1 MKRYLDLVSISA
13 RVHRRQSRLTRLCI
27 VLAVFLI
34 AGIFG
39 MADMEI
45 RGMTQRTVLE
55 QGAWHAMF
63 PCLTDRQQS
72 LIAQRAE
79 VETSSRYAVTNYD
92 LNLDYTVNDVK
103 TGICGFDESMLT
115 LFPALEIED
124 GMFPQTATEALA
136 TKDMKIQLG
145 LSVGDIITLETPE
158 GPLAVTLSGFTGNNP
173 LLSQSGAYALFFNI
187 NGYETYFL
195 PDTKSEDLV
204 LYVAFSSHCR
214 IPDAIDNICAV
225 YDLDESQVGQNKELL
240 TLTLQ
245 TDDSAMVR
253 LYLIAAVLAV
263 LVAAAGILMIAGSLN
278 SNVAQ
283 RTEFFG
289 MLRCLGA
296 TPKQVKRL
304 VRREALQLC
313 VGAIPVG
320 LAMSVVTIWGLCA
333 VLRWASD
340 FYFGDMPV
348 FAVSWISLVCGTVI
362 GLATVLLAAR
372 APARRAA
379 RVSPLTAVS
388 GNAAPGKACYK
399 AVRAGRMPAELV
411 LGIHHAMGSRKNF
424 LLMTG
429 SFAFSII
436 LFLSFSPTLD
446 FMQCAI
452 KPLQPY
458 TPDASVLSKDNS
470 CTVPKELEQQ
480 IGELPFVERA
490 FGRSFA
496 YDLPVQIGGADA
508 DAMLVSFEDNQFGW
522 AEEMVREGDVQAARD
537 GKGVLLLYKDGSGYA
552 PGDLV
557 TFATPQG
564 EQTVPVAATLKY
576 TPFAT
581 SSDTVICS
589 ESLFTALTGQ
599 SGYTIIDVQLRHGK
613 TDEQAEQ
620 IRQLAGSD
628 YAFSN
633 RMLSNSEVRGTYYA
647 FALFFYGFL
656 ALIALIT
663 VFNIVNSIS
672 MSVSARMK
680 QYGAMRAIGM
690 SGRQLLRMVAAE
702 TLTYVVCGI
711 VVGCAVGLPL
721 NRFAFENMVTPNWG
735 NAWYIPFGALG
746 LILLIMLLAALLAIW
761 SPAKRIRAMS
771 IVDTISAQ

>member
-1 MKRYLDLVSISA
+1 MKHYLDLVPISA
-13 RVHRRQSRLTRLCI
+13 RVHRRQTLLTRLCI

-45 RGMTQRTVLE
+45 RGMTQRTMLE
-55 QGAWHAMF
+55 QGAWHAAF
-63 PCLTDRQQS
+63 PGLTEREQS
-72 LIAQRAE
+72 LIALRPE

-92 LNLDYTVNDVK
+92 LNLDYTVNDVQ

-124 GMFPQTATEALA
+124 GTFPRTATEALA

-145 LSVGDIITLETPE
+145 LSVGDTITLETPE
-158 GPLAVTLSGFTGNNP
+158 GPLTVTLSGFTGNNP

-187 NGYETYFL
+187 DGYRTHFM
-195 PDTKSEDLV
+195 PDTKPEDFT
-204 LYVAFSSHCR
+204 LYVAFAPHCR
-214 IPDAIDNICAV
+214 IPQTIDEICAV
-225 YDLDESQVGQNKELL
+225 YHLDESQVQQNIQLL

-245 TDDSAMVR
+245 TDDSAMLR
-253 LYLIAAVLAV
+253 LYLIAAMLAV
-263 LVAAAGILMIAGSLN
+263 LVVAAGILMIAGSLN

-283 RTEFFG
+283 RTAFFG

-296 TPKQVKRL
+296 TPRQVKRL

-313 VGAIPVG
+313 VGAIPAG
-320 LAMSVVTIWGLCA
+320 LALSVVTIWGLCA
-333 VLRWASD
+333 VLRQASD

-348 FAVSWISLVCGTVI
+348 FGVSWVSLICGTVI
-362 GLATVLLAAR
+362 GLVTVLLAAR
-372 APARRAA
+372 APARRAS

-388 GNAAPGKACYK
+388 GNAAPGMACRK
-399 AVRAGRMPAELV
+399 AVRAGRVPVEV
-411 LGIHHAMGSRKNF
+411 RLGIHHALASRKNF
-424 LLMTG
+424 LLLTG

-446 FMQCAI
+446 FMQSAI

-470 CTVPKELEQQ
+470 CTVPKALAQQ
-480 IGELPFVERA
+480 IGALPFVERVY
-490 FGRSFA
+490 GRSFA
-496 YDLPVQIGGADA
+496 YDLPGQVDGTEVNI
-508 DAMLVSFEDNQFGW
+508 MLVSFEENQFGW
-522 AEEMVREGDVQAARD
+522 AEDMVKEGDLQAARN
-537 GKGVLLLYKDGSGYA
+537 GAGVLLLDKEGSGYQ
-552 PGDLV
+552 PGDTV
-557 TFATPQG
+557 VFDTPQG
-564 EQTVPVAATLKY
+564 EKMFPVAATLNY

-589 ESLFTALTGQ
+589 ESLFTAITGQ
-599 SGYTIIDVQLRHGK
+599 SNYTIIDVQLQHGK
-613 TDEQAEQ
+613 TDEQVEE
-620 IRQLAGSD
+620 IRRLAGTD

-633 RMLSNSEVRGTYYA
+633 RLLSNSEVRGTYYA

-663 VFNIVNSIS
+663 VLNIVNSIS

-680 QYGAMRAIGM
+680 QYGAMRAVGM

-702 TLTYVVCGI
+702 TLTYVCSGI
-711 VVGCAVGLPL
+711 LVGCTVGLPL
-721 NRFAFENMVTPNWG
+721 NRFSFENMVTPNWG
-735 NAWYIPFGALG
+735 NAWYMPWGALG
-746 LILLIMLLAALLAIW
+746 VILLVMLAAALLAIW

>member
-1 MKRYLDLVSISA
+1 M
-13 RVHRRQSRLTRLCI
+13 
-27 VLAVFLI
+27 
-34 AGIFG
+34 
-39 MADMEI
+39 
-45 RGMTQRTVLE
+45 
-55 QGAWHAMF
+55 
-63 PCLTDRQQS
+63 
-72 LIAQRAE
+72 
-79 VETSSRYAVTNYD
+79 
-92 LNLDYTVNDVK
+92 
-103 TGICGFDESMLT
+103 
-115 LFPALEIED
+115 
-124 GMFPQTATEALA
+124 
-136 TKDMKIQLG
+136 
-145 LSVGDIITLETPE
+145 
-158 GPLAVTLSGFTGNNP
+158 
-173 LLSQSGAYALFFNI
+173 
-187 NGYETYFL
+187 
-195 PDTKSEDLV
+195 
-204 LYVAFSSHCR
+204 
-214 IPDAIDNICAV
+214 
-225 YDLDESQVGQNKELL
+225 
-240 TLTLQ
+240 
-245 TDDSAMVR
+245 
-253 LYLIAAVLAV
+253 
-263 LVAAAGILMIAGSLN
+263 
-278 SNVAQ
+278 
-283 RTEFFG
+283 
-289 MLRCLGA
+289 
-296 TPKQVKRL
+296 
-304 VRREALQLC
+304 
-313 VGAIPVG
+313 
-320 LAMSVVTIWGLCA
+320 
-333 VLRWASD
+333 
-340 FYFGDMPV
+340 
-348 FAVSWISLVCGTVI
+348 
-362 GLATVLLAAR
+362 
-372 APARRAA
+372 
-379 RVSPLTAVS
+379 TAVS

-552 PGDLV
+552 PGALV

-564 EQTVPVAATLKY
+564 EQTVPVAATLNY

-589 ESLFTALTGQ
+589 ESLFTAITGQ